1 MVPWVWTR
9 RKALVAAAWGLTV
22 LSTEIFLILMY
33 RSIMSTFT
41 FYSAIA
47 AAVISS
53 TLISL
58 AIYIS
63 EPRFKRAR
71 YKLIIDVLDERV
83 DDDLGRMII
92 NMAKERG
99 HVSPYELAKQANL
112 SIYKVVERIHE
123 LEKEGKLRISGLM
136 LE

>member
-1 MVPWVWTR
+1 MVPRVWTR
-9 RKALVAAAWGLTV
+9 RKALVAATWGLTI
-22 LSTEIFLILMY
+22 LTMEIFLTLMY

-41 FYSAIA
+41 FYSTIA

-53 TLISL
+53 ALLSL

-63 EPRFKRAR
+63 EPRYKRAR
-71 YKLIIDVLDERV
+71 YELIIEVLDERV
-83 DDDLGRMII
+83 DDDLGRIII
-92 NMAKERG
+92 NAAKESGRI
-99 HVSPYELAKQANL
+99 SPYELAKEANL

-123 LEKEGKLRISGLM
+123 LEKEGKLRISGLT